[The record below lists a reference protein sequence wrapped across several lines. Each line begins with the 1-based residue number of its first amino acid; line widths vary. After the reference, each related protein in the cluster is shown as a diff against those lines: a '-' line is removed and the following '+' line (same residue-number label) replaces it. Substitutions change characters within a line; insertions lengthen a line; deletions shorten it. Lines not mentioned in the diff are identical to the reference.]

1 MRKWIISLNY
11 ESTVFADDK
20 AIALDLTNVR
30 SAMNGVDILLG
41 TDSYMRLVRLTLD
54 LLFLRRCYAARFR
67 STSGKKAVS
76 RPNRGKKAQSWN
88 MN

>member
-1 MRKWIISLNY
+1 MRKRTISPNQ

-41 TDSYMRLVRLTLD
+41 TDSYMRPIRLTLD
-54 LLFLRRCYAARFR
+54 LL
-67 STSGKKAVS
+67 VS
-76 RPNRGKKAQSWN
+76 
-88 MN
+88 

>member
-1 MRKWIISLNY
+1 MRKRTISLNY

-41 TDSYMRLVRLTLD
+41 TDSYMRLIRLALD
-54 LLFLRRCYAARFR
+54 LL
-67 STSGKKAVS
+67 VS
-76 RPNRGKKAQSWN
+76 
-88 MN
+88 